1 MLLLMLRRV
10 IPSLLGLLTFLLAPR
25 VAGAET
31 PGPRPNIVYIL
42 ADDLGYGDLGSYG
55 QQDIATPNIDRL
67 AAEGMR
73 FTQHYAGNAVCT
85 PSRSSLL
92 TGKHPGHVR
101 HRDNPRFVHSYG
113 FLPEELT
120 FAEVLKA
127 AGYTTAITG
136 KWHVGD
142 RNDSTDIP
150 PYHGFDYSYCV
161 GYPYP
166 NGGVEHWPS
175 HLFENGVMT
184 QIPENQEGRR
194 GKYMDDLY
202 TDAAIQFLHDRDAGK
217 PFVLFL
223 SFQGVHV
230 PMDGEISPDYAGK
243 EWPEVERV
251 FASMLQKVDDNTGRF
266 LAELDTLGLADNT
279 VVFFTSDNGPHL
291 EGGHDHR
298 FFNSGG
304 TLRGGKRDL
313 TEGGIRVPLIV
324 RWPGKVTPHSESPH
338 ISAFWDMLPTFAEIG
353 GAPIPADTDGISFLP
368 ALEQR
373 PQPNH
378 DFLYW
383 ENQEYGGQQ
392 AVRRGDW
399 KLFRKGILT
408 DPNAEWQLFNLIS
421 DPAELHDR
429 ADTHPEFVRELSEL
443 ATEAHVPSVIAPL
456 FPR

>member
-1 MLLLMLRRV
+1 MFR
-10 IPSLLGLLTFLLAPR
+10 LTFISFLGVAILATL
-25 VAGAET
+25 GAAT
-31 PGPRPNIVYIL
+31 SLASRPNIVYIL
-42 ADDLGYGDLGSYG
+42 ADDLGYGDIGCYG
-55 QQDIATPNIDRL
+55 QQDIATPHIDRL

-73 FTQHYAGNAVCT
+73 FTNHYAGNSVCT

-120 FAEVLKA
+120 FAEVLQT

-142 RNDSTDIP
+142 RNDSEDIP
-150 PYHGFDYSYCV
+150 PYHGFDYSYSV

-166 NGGVEHWPS
+166 NGGIEHWPS

-184 QIPENQEGRR
+184 PIPANQDGQR

-202 TDAAIQFLHDRDAGK
+202 TDSAIQFLRDRDTEK

-230 PMDGEISPDYAGK
+230 PMDGEISSDYADK
-243 EWPEVERV
+243 DWPEVERI
-251 FASMLQKVDDNTGRF
+251 FASMLQKVDDNTGR
-266 LAELDTLGLADNT
+266 LLEELEQQGLSENT

-304 TLRGGKRDL
+304 ILRGGKRDL
-313 TEGGIRVPLIV
+313 LEGGIRVPLIV
-324 RWPGKVTPHSESPH
+324 RWPGTVAPHSQSSH

-353 GAPIPADTDGISFLP
+353 GTEIPADTDGISFLP
-368 ALEQR
+368 SLQQH
-373 PQPNH
+373 PQPTH

-399 KLFRKGILT
+399 KLFRQGILT
-408 DPNAEWQLFNLIS
+408 DANAKWQLFNLIS
-421 DPAELHDR
+421 DPAELHDC
-429 ADTHPEFVRELSEL
+429 ADDHPEIVRALSAL
-443 ATEAHVPSVIAPL
+443 AADAHEPSAIAPL
-456 FPR
+456 FPE